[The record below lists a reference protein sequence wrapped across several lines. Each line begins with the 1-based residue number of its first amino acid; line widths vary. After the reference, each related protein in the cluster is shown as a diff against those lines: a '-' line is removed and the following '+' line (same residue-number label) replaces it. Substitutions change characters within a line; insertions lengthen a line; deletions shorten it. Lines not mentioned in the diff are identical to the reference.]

1 MPDTART
8 PCLVATLPAEPTQFD
23 LELAYVQRGAEI
35 VACDARRDLAV
46 RTHDSEHA
54 DEAAW
59 LKAQR
64 PSLWLRLIGADR

>member
-1 MPDTART
+1 MPETART
-8 PCLVATLPAEPTQFD
+8 PCLVATLPPEPTRFD

-54 DEAAW
+54 DEAVW

-64 PSLWLRLIGADR
+64 PSIWRRVLGGGR